1 MTLYIIAAIVMSIVL
16 GYITKINIG
25 LYAIVFS
32 YLIGCF
38 GMDLSAYEVIE
49 LWPLKIFF
57 VIFAVTLFYNFPLAN
72 GALEKLCS
80 HLIYKCR
87 HFPAFLPLA
96 IFFAATIIAG
106 LGAGYYTVLATMAP
120 MILLLSKRTNLNI
133 VIATLSVNY
142 GALAGANFITSQSG
156 VIFRELM
163 RGAGVANDNTFTYGL
178 GIFAATFLMPVVLL
192 GVYSF
197 INAKTSKIAIQTIV
211 PEPLD
216 SKQKKSIMLI
226 FIMMA
231 TVLIVPISNLLIPN
245 VEVIEFL
252 NARIDIGFIAIFFAL
267 VSLFLKL
274 GDEKT
279 VIALVPWN
287 TLIMICGVGMLIRLG
302 VEVGVVYELTEWLS
316 TNVPIWLIP
325 VLVFIISAIM
335 SIFASTLGVVA
346 PTLFP
351 MVPALA
357 VASGLNPF
365 FLFICI
371 VMGAQSS
378 SISPFSSGGSLIL
391 GAAQVHIDKNKLL
404 HILLFK
410 AVPIDIFAGMLA
422 ILFIQFVLF

>member
-1 MTLYIIAAIVMSIVL
+1 MTIYILMAIVISIAL

-25 LYAIVFS
+25 LFAIVFS

-38 GMDLSAYEVIE
+38 GMGLSASEVIK

-87 HFPAFLPLA
+87 HFPALLPLA
-96 IFFAATIIAG
+96 IFFTATIVAG

-120 MILLLSKRTNLNI
+120 MILLLSKRTNLNVVMAI
-133 VIATLSVNY
+133 LSVNY

-163 RGAGVANDNTFTYGL
+163 RSAGVANDNTFTYAL
-178 GIFAATFLMPVVLL
+178 GIFAVTFLMPVIVLS
-192 GVYSF
+192 VYSF
-197 INAKTSKIAIQTIV
+197 INAKNSKIVIQSIL

-216 SKQKKSIMLI
+216 HKQRQSIMLI

-231 TVLIVPISNLLIPN
+231 IVLIVPILNLLMPQVQAIQ
-245 VEVIEFL
+245 FL
-252 NARIDIGFIAIFFAL
+252 NARIDIGFIAIFFVV

-279 VIALVPWN
+279 VIALIPWN
-287 TLIMICGVGMLIRLG
+287 TLIMICGVSMLMSVG
-302 VEVGVVYELTEWLS
+302 VEVGVIYELTEWLS
-316 TNVPIWLIP
+316 TNVPIWMIP
-325 VLVFIISAIM
+325 TLVFVISAIM

-357 VASGLNPF
+357 VASGLNPLL
-365 FLFICI
+365 LFVCI
-371 VMGAQSS
+371 VVGAQSS
-378 SISPFSSGGSLIL
+378 SISPFSSGGSLTL
-391 GAAQVHIDKNKLL
+391 GASQLHIDKGRLL
-404 HILLFK
+404 NILLFK
-410 AVPIDIFAGMLA
+410 ALPLDIIIGICA
-422 ILFIQFVLF
+422 ILVIQLIF